1 MERIGNIRS
10 NVEELKSIPIHD
22 LFYQIVL
29 DTVNPLHEIKN
40 GNKYILVAILHYS
53 KWCKVKV
60 VPDHIA
66 IMIVK
71 FLEDEIICQFG
82 VPKCIL
88 TNNGGDWVI

>member
-1 MERIGNIRS
+1 M
-10 NVEELKSIPIHD
+10 EELKSIPIHD

-29 DTVNPLHEIKN
+29 DITNPLLKIKH
-40 GNKYILVAILHYS
+40 GNKYILVAIHDYS

-66 IMIVK
+66 TTTAK
-71 FLEDEIICQFG
+71 FLEDEIIYQFG

-88 TNNGGDWVI
+88 TNNGED